1 VDRELERW
9 ETRFSGE
16 HYLFGTEPNV
26 FLKSHAHRHE
36 KGGRILAV
44 ADGEG
49 RNSVWLAEQG
59 FDVHAIEFSPRALA
73 KARKLA
79 AERRVTVNFEQADL
93 RDWHWPRDAYD
104 GIAAIFIQFAP
115 PAFRQRIFQG
125 MRQATKPGGLVLIQG
140 YSPKQLQYKNGGPSQ
155 IEHLYTTETMREAFG
170 DWDIIA
176 LREHESE
183 LREGSHHVG
192 VSGLL
197 DLVARKPK
205 S

>member
-9 ETRFSGE
+9 ETRFSGD

-26 FLKSHAHRHE
+26 FLKSHAHRFK
-36 KGGRILAV
+36 KGDRILSV

-49 RNSVWLAEQG
+49 RNSVWLAGQG
-59 FDVHAIEFSPRALA
+59 FDVHAIEFSPKALA

-79 AERRVTVNFEQADL
+79 ADRGVTVTFEQADL
-93 RDWHWPRDAYD
+93 RDWAWPTDAYD

-115 PAFRQRIFQG
+115 PEFRQRIFQG

-140 YSPKQLQYKNGGPSQ
+140 YSPKQLEFKSGGPSQ
-155 IEHLYTTETMREAFG
+155 IEHLYTTEMMRAAFG
-170 DWDIIA
+170 DWEIVS

-183 LREGSHHVG
+183 LREGNHHVG
-192 VSGLL
+192 MSGLV

-205 S
+205 T